1 MTIRFAYRLLVP
13 GAVALTFGL
22 AWPLSADVVHG
33 DRGVAIDRY
42 LTCLSEFG
50 ISGALY
56 VAKDGE
62 VLVEKGYGLA
72 DRASG
77 ARVSAASPFLL
88 GSLSKQF
95 TAAAILALEAD
106 GKLAIADSVGRFFPE
121 APPATRGLTLEQILS
136 HSSGLPYFTQRSF
149 FESRPRDS
157 VMREILEL

>member
-1 MTIRFAYRLLVP
+1 MRRSITDRRPHAERGRLPSRSLEVRGPRPGGIPMTIRFAHRLLVT
-13 GAVALTFGL
+13 AAFALTLGL
-22 AWPLSADVVHG
+22 ARPLPADVVHG
-33 DRGVAIDRY
+33 DRGAAIDRY

-72 DRASG
+72 DRTSG

-106 GKLAIADSVGRFFPE
+106 GKLV
-121 APPATRGLTLEQILS
+121 
-136 HSSGLPYFTQRSF
+136 
-149 FESRPRDS
+149 
-157 VMREILEL
+157 V

>member
-13 GAVALTFGL
+13 AAVALTLGL
-22 AWPLSADVVHG
+22 ARPLPAEVVHG
-33 DRGVAIDRY
+33 DRGAAIDRY
-42 LTCLSEFG
+42 LTCLSKFG

-72 DRASG
+72 DRTSG

-95 TAAAILALEAD
+95 TAAAILALETD
-106 GKLAIADSVGRFFPE
+106 GKLAIDRMLLIQKQVPARIIVQHDPDDIDDLPLFPKS
-121 APPATRGLTLEQILS
+121 LK
-136 HSSGLPYFTQRSF
+136 
-149 FESRPRDS
+149 
-157 VMREILEL
+157 